1 MSDAAM
7 NVRLGAK
14 TEKFNKA
21 MTQASKRLKKF
32 GRSVSAVGSRMSTMI
47 TLPLV
52 AAGGA
57 SIKMSLDF
65 QKSMTKIQT
74 LVGKTDTDI
83 KKMTDDILA
92 MSGDVAKSPKD
103 LAEGLYFLESAG
115 LRGENA
121 MNTLNSVAKASASG
135 MGEMEALSVVAAA
148 AQNAYG
154 EETLS
159 ASDALDKF
167 GVMVRTGMFD
177 AEELSNVLGR
187 QLGLASNLG
196 ISFDEVGALISTYTA
211 TTGDATAASNGLSA
225 IMMTFAKLDAEPT
238 KQQAEALAQIGMSA
252 ADVKEMMGT
261 KGLMGTLQHLQTN
274 FNANGVSMASFF
286 SKSQALKGVLGVL
299 GTQTETYTANL
310 DAMADSQN
318 FVKDAF
324 DETANTDAFAMEQA
338 MNNLTVAGT
347 QLGQALAPVVQ
358 VISDKIMQLTQW
370 WGGLSDETRASYAE
384 WAIWIATAGP
394 ALVILGKTI
403 GFVGTIIG
411 LFKKWNVVTKIVAG
425 SQKLL
430 NLIMTANPIG
440 LIITAIGAV
449 IAAFVYFGTST
460 SNLAIKVRNGF
471 KSMMNGV
478 IRAINSVIKGINKYS
493 KHLGFTLGTIKE
505 FEMENLKSADAVDE
519 NSDKVEDLAKN
530 LEKIPTN
537 VTPKVDIDFGD
548 DGGGSDTGGGDDG
561 QAEKDKK
568 EAERLEKEKE
578 QIVLRSEQNIS
589 RLKQQFNVLNAK
601 NQQESEL
608 IALENSRQNALDGV
622 KDSEKAEEEKQA
634 IVDLYD
640 LKKKKLLEKHADD
653 NKKAAEK
660 TKSEWEKTYD
670 SLKEGWNAVSNVA
683 NQIMGGISATLD
695 AINEKET
702 IQMENK
708 HARENEDYELWYERE
723 LQKIEDKKLTEEEKN
738 KMIEELDEAASTKKV
753 DLEKKQEKEMGK
765 IKRKKAKQ
773 DKAMNIMSAVMGTA
787 AAIVQAL
794 AVAPPLGF
802 VLAGIVGAMGAAQ
815 IAAIASTPIPAMAE
829 GGIAFGPTTALVGEY
844 QGAQANPEV
853 IAPLNKL
860 KGLLKQDT
868 QKVEVFGTLKG
879 NDIFLSNEIA
889 NTNRLRFT

>member
-21 MTQASKRLKKF
+21 MMGASKRLKKF
-32 GRSVSAVGSRMSTMI
+32 GRSVQAVGSSMSTMI

-74 LVGKTDTDI
+74 LVGKTDVEI
-83 KKMTDDILA
+83 KGMTDDILA
-92 MSGDVAKSPKD
+92 MSGDVAKSPVE

-115 LRGENA
+115 LRAENA
-121 MNTLNSVAKASASG
+121 METLEAVAKGSASG
-135 MGEMEALSVVAAA
+135 LGEMESLSVVAAA

-159 ASDALDKF
+159 AADALDKF

-252 ADVKEMMGT
+252 EDVKEMMGS

-299 GTQTETYTANL
+299 GTQTETYTTNL
-310 DAMADSQN
+310 AAMADSQN
-318 FVKDAF
+318 FVSDAF
-324 DETANTDAFAMEQA
+324 DQTANTDAFAMEQA

-358 VISDKIMQLTQW
+358 VISDKIMALTQW
-370 WGGLSDETRASYAE
+370 WGGLSEETRASYAE

-411 LFKKWNVVTKIVAG
+411 LMKKWNVVTKIVAG
-425 SQKLL
+425 AQKLL
-430 NLIMTANPIG
+430 NLIMTANPVG

-478 IRAINSVIKGINKYS
+478 IRSINSVIKGINKYS

-505 FEMENLKSADAVDE
+505 FEMENLKSTEAVDE
-519 NSDKVEDLAKN
+519 NADAVNNLADN

-548 DGGGSDTGGGDDG
+548 DAPDTSGGDDG

-568 EAERLEKEKE
+568 EAERLAKEKE
-578 QIVLRSEQNIS
+578 QIVKRSEENIN

-601 NQQESEL
+601 DQQESEL
-608 IALENSRQNALDGV
+608 IALENSRKNALANV

-634 IVDLYD
+634 IADLYD
-640 LKKKKLLEKHADD
+640 LKKKKLLDKHAED

-670 SLKEGWNAVSNVA
+670 SLKAGWDAVANVA

-702 IQMENK
+702 IEMENK

-723 LQKIEDKKLTEEEKN
+723 LQKIEDTKLNEEEKN
-738 KMIEELDEAASTKKV
+738 KAIEELDKTASDKKV
-753 DLEKKQEKEMGK
+753 DLEKKQEGEMGK

-787 AAIVQAL
+787 AAIVSAL

-802 VLAGIVGAMGAAQ
+802 VLAGIVGALGAAQ
-815 IAAIASTPIPAMAE
+815 IATIASTPIPALAE

-860 KGLLKQDT
+860 KGLLKADK
-868 QKVEVFGTLKG
+868 QKVEVFGVLKG
-879 NDIFLSNEIA
+879 NDIFLTNEIA